1 MRRPIT
7 KDQITRGLQNPTQ
20 AMLELIQQ
28 EYDLGGQEIELAHS
42 AFLAG
47 NKKLNQQHVR
57 AARRH
62 FERVIELR
70 HSVDV

>member
-1 MRRPIT
+1 MKRPIT
-7 KDQITRGLQNPTQ
+7 KDQIQRGLQNPTQ
-20 AMLELIQQ
+20 GLLELIQQ
-28 EYDLGGQEIELAHS
+28 EYDLGGQEIALAHE

-47 NKKLNQQHVR
+47 NRKLNQKHVR